1 MPVHGRADHNRVGR
15 LHRLQHLIELVV
27 GEVGA
32 VVVHLERGEIDLRE
46 IATLEERVAKVR
58 GVTAD
63 LAAIDEQN
71 AHGISLCCV
80 TWCLCEYCMRALP
93 VATPHSADYHMPNTH
108 DHAADW
114 SDAI

>member
-1 MPVHGRADHNRVGR
+1 MP
-15 LHRLQHLIELVV
+15 
-27 GEVGA
+27 GEV
-32 VVVHLERGEIDLRE
+32 DLRE
-46 IATLEERVAKVR
+46 IAALEERVAKVR

-71 AHGISLCCV
+71 AHGSPCAVLRG
-80 TWCLCEYCMRALP
+80 CLCEYCMRALP
-93 VATPHSADYHMPNTH
+93 VATPRSADYHMPNMH